1 MIVVGLIAGA
11 LLILGGWHWTKLES
25 IVRPRI
31 PKMAEEEFRVAVWYW
46 AWNPDMPDRARHH
59 AVRMTVA
66 GAMAMILASIVIWQ
80 AVHPAFAIIWAG
92 VGVYGLVDVVWTSR
106 TFERERR
113 TRAG

>member
-46 AWNPDMPDRARHH
+46 VWHRDMPDRARHH

-66 GAMAMILASIVIWQ
+66 GTMATLLMSIVIWQ
-80 AVHPAFAIIWAG
+80 AVHPAFAIVWAG
-92 VGVYGLVDVVWTSR
+92 AAMYGLFDVLWKFR

-113 TRAG
+113 SPIA